1 APYPGQQGYSYGAPD
16 QYGPPPQP
24 PGQYPPA
31 QGQFPP
37 PNRTMYPPYGA
48 EGDTNA
54 SPATGAPPP
63 VGDPYRGYPG
73 TPGTYPPPP
82 QRPYNQ
88 QQPTPNTTSA
98 TPPTSAPPPNPPGSP
113 YPPPPQQFEYRP
125 DQSPQPRRHPDF
137 AKDPQPYPPS
147 PYGQRP
153 QVYGGWQNSSGGG
166 PPGQYNRGQYPPQ
179 PGPQQWN
186 TGQRPPG
193 AQPGQWEHNRYPP
206 QNQQQPYPPVQQ
218 GSQPQWANLGQPPVS
233 GPPGPPAPMRPQQR
247 GGKPFNM
254 PPPPTG
260 SVKQPPT
267 PFPTTATPAKRDIV
281 FPPDSVEATS
291 PVLYRRKRICRGDLG
306 TTDPWRIFMCLQSGL
321 LSESTW
327 ALDVLNILLFDDS
340 AVQYF
345 GLANLPRLLTLLLD
359 HFQKSLADM
368 FDPEGDDRYGYGWR
382 SSLTNGTDD
391 DDDKIDL
398 GQVVE
403 PPNPLDRVLVLST
416 TTNYTLSSRK
426 GVPVKIKEADDD
438 IFVLETKRS
447 WDIDSNRNYQ
457 LSSCVGGDAWTY
469 GHTEPHPYDHIIGT
483 FRAEIV
489 NIPFARYIKSDK
501 CKDRDFNKTTTI
513 GDIKQTKT
521 VSSTSVVLNNSTM
534 VIEDSKSGDTK
545 TLTKPVRLKEEVID
559 DGIVDDCSNTSNK
572 IKVAANDDDAV
583 VVKREHMDSD
593 CREVDMELERIP
605 NGPQSVEGDDS
616 KSSIKKEPKPFDFRS
631 TVNDPANTLKRR
643 RINDYEDE
651 CYARDEASLYL
662 INESQDT
669 LARRC
674 ICISNI
680 LRNLTFVPG
689 NELIFANSETFL
701 AILGKILLL
710 HHDHPVR
717 TQKTRNY
724 DREDDTDFAD
734 SCSSLQG
741 ESEWWWDYLI
751 QLRENMMVAV
761 ANIAGHMQLFKYE
774 ELITRPCLDGLL
786 HWAVCPS
793 AHGQDPF
800 PSCSPNASLSP
811 QRLALEALCKLCV
824 TDANVDL
831 VIATPPFSR
840 LEKLCSV
847 LTRHL
852 CKNEDQVL
860 REFSVNLLHYLA
872 AADSAMARTVAMQS
886 PCISY
891 LVAFIEQAEQTA
903 LGVANQ
909 HGINFLRENPD
920 SMGTSLDML
929 RRTAGTLLHL
939 ARHPD
944 NRPLFLQQEARLLG
958 LVMSHIL
965 DQQVALIISR
975 VLFQVS
981 RGTGPMT
988 MSEMRPKPFSSLFT
1002 SSMATTVSSFTSLQ
1016 TLPTVSSQSIST
1028 SSTIP
1033 TAATLTAASSTTVT
1047 ISPTVTLSSSQSSQS
1062 TVTTST
1068 ANLTPTAITPMIAST
1083 PLTATVS

>member
-1 APYPGQQGYSYGAPD
+1 MNVTFY
-16 QYGPPPQP
+16 
-24 PGQYPPA
+24 
-31 QGQFPP
+31 QFL
-37 PNRTMYPPYGA
+37 
-48 EGDTNA
+48 
-54 SPATGAPPP
+54 
-63 VGDPYRGYPG
+63 
-73 TPGTYPPPP
+73 
-82 QRPYNQ
+82 
-88 QQPTPNTTSA
+88 
-98 TPPTSAPPPNPPGSP
+98 
-113 YPPPPQQFEYRP
+113 
-125 DQSPQPRRHPDF
+125 
-137 AKDPQPYPPS
+137 
-147 PYGQRP
+147 
-153 QVYGGWQNSSGGG
+153 
-166 PPGQYNRGQYPPQ
+166 
-179 PGPQQWN
+179 
-186 TGQRPPG
+186 
-193 AQPGQWEHNRYPP
+193 
-206 QNQQQPYPPVQQ
+206 Q

-233 GPPGPPAPMRPQQR
+233 GPPGGPPAPMRPQQR

-254 PPPPTG
+254 PPPPIG
-260 SVKQPPT
+260 SVKQAPT
-267 PFPTTATPAKRDIV
+267 PFPTSATPAKRDIV

-327 ALDVLNILLFDDS
+327 ALDVLNILLFDDT

-368 FDPEGDDRYGYGWR
+368 FDPEGDDRCGYGWR
-382 SSLTNGTDD
+382 SSLTTGTDED
-391 DDDKIDL
+391 EEKVDL
-398 GQVVE
+398 GQVTE
-403 PPNPLDRVLVLST
+403 PPNPSDRVLVLST

-457 LSSCVGGDAWTY
+457 LSSCVGGDAWTH

-489 NIPFARYIKSDK
+489 NIPFAKYIKSDK
-501 CKDRDFNKTTTI
+501 CKDRDFKKTTTI

-521 VSSTSVVLNNSTM
+521 VTTPVVLNNSTM
-534 VIEDSKSGDTK
+534 VVEDSKSGDTK
-545 TLTKPVRLKEEVID
+545 TLTKPVRLKDDVINEGIEE
-559 DGIVDDCSNTSNK
+559 DCSNSSNK
-572 IKVAANDDDAV
+572 IKVAANDDDSLS
-583 VVKREHMDSD
+583 VKREPMDSD

-605 NGPQSVEGDDS
+605 NGPQSVEADDS
-616 KSSIKKEPKPFDFRS
+616 KNSIKKEPKQFDFRS

-680 LRNLTFVPG
+680 LRNMTFVPG

-741 ESEWWWDYLI
+741 ETEWWWEYLI

-761 ANIAGHMQLFKYE
+761 ANIAGHMQLSKYE

-944 NRPLFLQQEARLLG
+944 NRPLFLQQEQRLLG

-988 MSEMRPKPFSSLFT
+988 MSEMRPKPFSALFT
-1002 SSMATTVSSFTSLQ
+1002 SSNSTIPSSFTMGSSLQ
-1016 TLPTVSSQSIST
+1016 STLPTVSSQSVTSVAST
-1028 SSTIP
+1028 TS
-1033 TAATLTAASSTTVT
+1033 SSTTVSITTTAT
-1047 ISPTVTLSSSQSSQS
+1047 ITSQSSQS
-1062 TVTTST
+1062 SETTTTTTT
-1068 ANLTPTAITPMIAST
+1068 AALSPPAITPIITPAAT
-1083 PLTATVS
+1083 PPTPAPLTATVS